1 MLVYDKVLSYFTAWN
16 RYLPGQA
23 PSLQADDTGIFGGF
37 GGMRL
42 YSAFQPIL
50 SARTL
55 RPVAFE
61 ALLRARDADDRA
73 LSPAEAFQRADTPDQ
88 VVYLDRLCRVVHAI
102 NFFNQD
108 TAAGDLYLNVSG
120 RHLMRVDTGHG
131 STFEKLLGYC
141 GLTPRQIVLEILEAH
156 VGDLKRLQ
164 EAIVAYR
171 SRGFR
176 IAIDDFGCEHSNF
189 DRLWQLTPDI
199 VKIDRSLIVQAERN
213 PRARRVLPKI
223 VEIIQELGAVA
234 VCEGVETATQH
245 DIALAA
251 GTDYLQG
258 FHYGRPAHE
267 LPTRRLP
274 ADAVFLAG
282 VPAAAPD
289 VPRHRSAVGKMLPEP
304 RRYSVSA

>member
-1 MLVYDKVLSYFTAWN
+1 MLVHDKVLSYFTAWN

-23 PSLQADDTGIFGGF
+23 PSLQFDDTGIFGGF

-50 SARTL
+50 SADTL

-61 ALLRARDADDRA
+61 ALLRARDANDSP
-73 LSPAEAFQRADTPDQ
+73 LSPAEAFRRADTPDQ

-108 TAAGDLYLNVSG
+108 AAAGDLFLNVSG

-141 GLTPRQIVLEILEAH
+141 GLTPHQIVLEILEAH
-156 VGDLKRLQ
+156 VGDLLRLQ
-164 EAIVAYR
+164 EAILAYR

-176 IAIDDFGCEHSNF
+176 IAIDDFGCAHSNF

-199 VKIDRSLIVQAERN
+199 VKIDRSLIVQAEQN
-213 PRARRVLPKI
+213 PRARRILPKI
-223 VEIIQELGAVA
+223 VEIIQELGAIA
-234 VCEGVETATQH
+234 VCEGIETAAQH
-245 DIALAA
+245 DIAVDA
-251 GTDYLQG
+251 GADYLQG
-258 FHYGRPAHE
+258 FHYGRPTNE
-267 LPTRRLP
+267 LMSHLRPN
-274 ADAVFLAG
+274 AAV
-282 VPAAAPD
+282 P
-289 VPRHRSAVGKMLPEP
+289 SSPE
-304 RRYSVSA
+304 RRYSFAA